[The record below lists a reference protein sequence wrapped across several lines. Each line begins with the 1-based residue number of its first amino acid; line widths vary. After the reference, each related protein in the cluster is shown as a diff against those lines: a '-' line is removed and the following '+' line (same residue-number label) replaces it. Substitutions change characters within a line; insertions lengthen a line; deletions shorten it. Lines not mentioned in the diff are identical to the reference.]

1 MPANS
6 VDYAADET
14 KAAVS
19 SATDSATKMSAEA
32 QRSFADAAKRIERAV
47 TEGIEQL
54 RAQTRAYTDTAGQQI
69 DQASQYMTDRVKERP
84 LAATGAAL
92 GVGVLIGLLL
102 SAASSSRR

>member
-6 VDYAADET
+6 VDHAADET
-14 KAAVS
+14 KAAVN
-19 SATDSATKMSAEA
+19 SAADSATKLSAEA

-54 RAQTRAYTDTAGQQI
+54 RAQTRAYSDTAGQQI
-69 DQASQYMTDRVKERP
+69 DQASQYMTERVRERP

-102 SAASSSRR
+102 AASSSRR

>member
-6 VDYAADET
+6 VDHAADET

-19 SATDSATKMSAEA
+19 SASDSATKISAEA
-32 QRSFADAAKRIERAV
+32 QRSFADAARRIERAV

-54 RAQTRAYTDTAGQQI
+54 RAQTRAYSDTAGEQI
-69 DQASQYMTDRVKERP
+69 DQASQYMTERVRERP

>member
-6 VDYAADET
+6 VDHTADEAA
-14 KAAVS
+14 AAVN
-19 SATDSATKMSAEA
+19 SATDKATKLSAEA
-32 QRSFADAAKRIERAV
+32 QRSFAEAAKRIERAV

-54 RAQTRAYTDTAGQQI
+54 RAQTRAYSDTAGQQI
-69 DQASQYMTDRVKERP
+69 DEASQYMTERVRERP

-102 SAASSSRR
+102 ATASSSRR

>member
-6 VDYAADET
+6 VDHAADET
-14 KAAVS
+14 KAAVN
-19 SATDSATKMSAEA
+19 SAADSANKLSAEA

-47 TEGIEQL
+47 SEGIEQL
-54 RAQTRAYTDTAGQQI
+54 RAQTRAYSDTAGQQI
-69 DQASQYMTDRVKERP
+69 DQASQYMTERVRERP

-102 SAASSSRR
+102 AASSSRR